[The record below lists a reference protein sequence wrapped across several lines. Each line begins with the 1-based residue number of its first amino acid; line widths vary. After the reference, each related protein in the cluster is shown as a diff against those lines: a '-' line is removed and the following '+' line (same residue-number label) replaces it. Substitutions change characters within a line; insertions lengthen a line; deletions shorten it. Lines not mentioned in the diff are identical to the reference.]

1 MAQSLF
7 TADELVLEYPEI
19 TGLVTPLKTIKL
31 GYILRNHPDID
42 AVAADD
48 IQTFDKKS
56 VHFCYRLTFLD
67 DASMYLLIKNK
78 GDLGFFYPRFR
89 KADYLLCS
97 VSEDEINKDLIST
110 IRNLNDITV
119 CFALDKPNQKEILN
133 FTQLL

>member
-7 TADELVLEYPEI
+7 TSDELVLEYPEI
-19 TGLVTPLKTIKL
+19 MGLVTPLRTIKL

-42 AVAADD
+42 AVAVDD

-56 VHFCYRLTFLD
+56 IHFCYSLTFLD
-67 DASMYLLIKNK
+67 DDSMYLLIKNK